1 MITKLKFV
9 IWLVLSSSPI
19 CTGFDG
25 TAHGSAACWLDC
37 RFLLHHDLLSFSALG
52 TYKGN
57 CISNWSL
64 MTNSA
69 STLYT
74 ATDVSVK

>member
-1 MITKLKFV
+1 MALM
-9 IWLVLSSSPI
+9 VLRM
-19 CTGFDG
+19 
-25 TAHGSAACWLDC
+25 A
-37 RFLLHHDLLSFSALG
+37 LLRAGLPVLIALTTCSFSAFD